1 MANTKR
7 IGSIAALALFS
18 VLSLP
23 GSSGAQ
29 SGDVYGVG
37 VESWSSYDYGNNGPV
52 LVSWGDNVPAFFS
65 FSYSALDNYGDY
77 YVSMGIGGGPWGA
90 GLSGI
95 IYDSP
100 LPYPSASIGIF
111 EPDYDVVASYFTDG
125 VNTVAEIDQF
135 SGYGYSFTSFQT
147 VPEPSAI
154 VPAATAV
161 LMILMLAWLRGFR
174 ARPLSGLSQ
183 VATIDAA

>member
-7 IGSIAALALFS
+7 FGSIAALALFS

-52 LVSWGDNVPAFFS
+52 LVSWGDNIPAFFS

-77 YVSMGIGGGPWGA
+77 YVDMGISGGPWSI

-95 IYDSP
+95 IFDSP
-100 LPYPSASIGIF
+100 VPYPSGSVGIF
-111 EPDYDVVASYFTDG
+111 EPDYDVLGDYFTAG
-125 VNTVAEIDQF
+125 VGSTVAEIDVF
-135 SGYGYSFTSFQT
+135 SGSGYSMTFFQT
-147 VPEPSAI
+147 IPEPSSI
-154 VPAATAV
+154 IPAATA
-161 LMILMLAWLRGFR
+161 ILIILVFAWTQGLRSR
-174 ARPLSGLSQ
+174 LRSRLS
-183 VATIDAA
+183 